1 VSDATTKA
9 MVVRHLVAG
18 ASVQEAA
25 RRAEISVDRVRSWKA
40 KDEEFNRLLQDT
52 EERAVNA
59 IIDEGVDHVLQQVKE
74 LGPIALAVL
83 KESLGSHDER
93 LRLQAAQSVF
103 RIGGVGKQ
111 AAAVKPGL
119 EAEIAAL
126 GNNQRPQDSD

>member
-1 VSDATTKA
+1 
-9 MVVRHLVAG
+9 MIVRHLVAG

-25 RRAEISVDRVRSWKA
+25 RRAEISVNIVRRWKSE
-40 KDEEFNRLLQDT
+40 DEEFNRLLQDT

-74 LGPIALAVL
+74 LGPTALEVL
-83 KESLGSHDER
+83 KDALGSHDER

-111 AAAVKPGL
+111 AAAAKPGL

-126 GNNQRPQDSD
+126 GNKTRPQDGD